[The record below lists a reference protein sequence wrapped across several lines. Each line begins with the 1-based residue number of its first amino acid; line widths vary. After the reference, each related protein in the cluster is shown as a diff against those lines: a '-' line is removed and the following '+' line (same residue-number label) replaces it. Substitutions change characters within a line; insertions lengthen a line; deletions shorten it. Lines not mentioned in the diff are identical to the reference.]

1 MTDSLK
7 KYLNSESAQQLL
19 MKDNVEEFLRSSYSL
34 LEQEDYKQLIDI
46 IMLNYDI
53 FNEISSLVPQMFV
66 GVRTLDKVALD
77 GNCTGIPAQC
87 FQNSSISAID
97 GMNVQFVGAKA
108 FSNCDKLVEVDL
120 PKLEGI
126 GSGAFSNCSA
136 LTKFDLSKDIKRIG
150 TKAFAGCTSLKQI
163 HYHGTKEEISKVF
176 FGSSW
181 DGSFDSSNI
190 KIICTDGEL

>member
-77 GNCTGIPAQC
+77 VNCTGIPAQC

-97 GMNVQFVGAKA
+97 GMNVQFVGARA